1 MTEALILALSKS
13 EGTLLT
19 IGIIVL
25 LALVL
30 GVLVITSDTNW
41 FD

>member
-1 MTEALILALSKS
+1 MLAMTSGEFWTVVA
-13 EGTLLT
+13 
-19 IGIIVL
+19 IVAI
-25 LALVL
+25 ALVF